1 MEVVVRDGGPAAAL
15 TGKESGMSED
25 PVGGMVA
32 PKEYGRLTLKAG
44 RMYQLVREREDLWNV
59 VVPAICAFEEM
70 HVKEAWEYVLLNRR
84 DIEDVAGVYERAT
97 SPEEFREG
105 LMELKER
112 DLAQR
117 LGER

>member
-1 MEVVVRDGGPAAAL
+1 
-15 TGKESGMSED
+15 MSEES
-25 PVGGMVA
+25 VGGMVA

-44 RMYQLVREREDLWNV
+44 RMYHLVREREVEDMWNF

-70 HVKEAWEYVLLNRR
+70 HIKDAWEFVLLNRR
-84 DIEDVAGVYERAT
+84 DIEDVAGVYESAN

-105 LMELKER
+105 IVKLKER
-112 DLAQR
+112 DLAKR